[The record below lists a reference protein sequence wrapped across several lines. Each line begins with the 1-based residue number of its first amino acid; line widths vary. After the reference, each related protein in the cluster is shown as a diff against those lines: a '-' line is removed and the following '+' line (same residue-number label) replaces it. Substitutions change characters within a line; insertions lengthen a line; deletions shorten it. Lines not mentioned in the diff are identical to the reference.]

1 MLLKVVEGQ
10 WKRAPT
16 TLDRVRSRIGEV
28 LGWAQARGLRAPG
41 PLPTRWK
48 NHLDKLL
55 PHPRSLKPVEHHAA
69 MTYDAVPD
77 LYQRLT
83 AADAIPELCLAFA
96 ILTATRSQ
104 EARGARW
111 DEIDLKAKLWIVP
124 PSRMKRSREHRVP
137 LSADAMK
144 LIERLPRTGEYLFT
158 INGSSKPI
166 VAMSLRK
173 ALARHGGTGVT
184 VHGFRSAFRDWGG
197 ERTNAPRELLEVAL
211 AHAIGGATEVAY
223 ARGDLLEKRRR
234 VMQQWVTRCATPS
247 ARANRANVVALDV
260 GRG

>member
-1 MLLKVVEGQ
+1 L
-10 WKRAPT
+10 
-16 TLDRVRSRIGEV
+16 
-28 LGWAQARGLRAPG
+28 
-41 PLPTRWK
+41 
-48 NHLDKLL
+48 
-55 PHPRSLKPVEHHAA
+55 LKPVEHHAA
-69 MTYDAVPD
+69 MTYEAVPD

-83 AADAIPELCLAFA
+83 LADAIPELCLAFA

-111 DEIDLKAKLWIVP
+111 DEIDLQAKLWIVP

-137 LSADAMK
+137 LSVEAMK
-144 LIERLPRTGEYLFT
+144 LIERLPNNGEHLFT
-158 INGSSKPI
+158 VNGSGKPI

-173 ALARHGGTGVT
+173 ALARHGGASVT

-234 VMQQWVTRCATPS
+234 VMQQWATHCATAS
-247 ARANRANVVALDV
+247 ARANHANIVALGV